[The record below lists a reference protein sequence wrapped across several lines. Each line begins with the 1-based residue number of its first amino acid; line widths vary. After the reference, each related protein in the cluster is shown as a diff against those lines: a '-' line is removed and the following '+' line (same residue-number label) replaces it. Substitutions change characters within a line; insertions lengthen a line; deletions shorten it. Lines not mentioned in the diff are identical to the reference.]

1 MVNVTDV
8 VPVESGSFKCT
19 HFNISRRRRVAGDC
33 LRLFRPVETSHR
45 LCHGNAKASCGTVLT
60 IIYRYHQVVRTPLR
74 PVACAE
80 RFNKAS
86 RLCHRLAGP
95 RCCIVEQFAVVKVTD
110 LCLILV
116 KKCLQTV
123 GNVLCIEGA
132 FISITK
138 NLFSPVV
145 SRDDDEAFVSI
156 QIEDVIRR
164 LIDSDCRAL
173 GTDWSLLANLRYK
186 VLLLQESNSFL
197 PRLLPPN
204 GSSQYNARKGKH
216 CY

>member
-1 MVNVTDV
+1 MINVTDF

-19 HFNISRRRRVAGDC
+19 HFNISSRCRVAGDS

-45 LCHGNAKASCGTVLT
+45 LCHGDTQTSCRGRLAV
-60 IIYRYHQVVRTPLR
+60 IQWYHVIERTRLCPT
-74 PVACAE
+74 ACAE
-80 RFNKAS
+80 RFNGTS
-86 RLCHRLAGP
+86 RLCHRLAGL

-132 FISITK
+132 FIGITE

-164 LIDSDCRAL
+164 LVDSDGRAL